1 MKQLLLASG
10 NPGKLREMRALLV
23 DMPVE
28 LVLPVQFGL
37 DLEIEENGETY
48 SENASAKA
56 LAFSKASGLPSLADD
71 SGLEVADLGGLPGL
85 HSARFSPLPNA
96 SDGDRRAHLL
106 NQLKNHPRPWLA
118 KFHCTV
124 ALATPDGQ
132 IYFTTGECAGEII
145 TEERGQEGFGYD
157 PIFLIQGL
165 GKTMAELSMEEKN
178 RLSHRAKAITAAKP
192 ILARIL
198 QDIQK

>member
-10 NPGKLREMRALLV
+10 NPGKLREIQALLV
-23 DMPVE
+23 DLPIEM
-28 LVLPVQFGL
+28 VLPAQLGL

-48 SENASAKA
+48 RENASAKA

-96 SDGDRRAHLL
+96 SDGDRRAYLL
-106 NQLKNHPRPWLA
+106 NQLKNHPHPWLA

-178 RLSHRAKAITAAKP
+178 RLSHRAKAIAAAKP

>member
-10 NPGKLREMRALLV
+10 NPGKLREIQALLV
-23 DMPVE
+23 DLPIE
-28 LVLPVQFGL
+28 LVLPAQLGL

-48 SENASAKA
+48 RENASAKA

-96 SDGDRRAHLL
+96 SDGDRRAYLL
-106 NQLKNHPRPWLA
+106 NQLKNHPHPWSA

-178 RLSHRAKAITAAKP
+178 RLSHRAKAIAAAKP